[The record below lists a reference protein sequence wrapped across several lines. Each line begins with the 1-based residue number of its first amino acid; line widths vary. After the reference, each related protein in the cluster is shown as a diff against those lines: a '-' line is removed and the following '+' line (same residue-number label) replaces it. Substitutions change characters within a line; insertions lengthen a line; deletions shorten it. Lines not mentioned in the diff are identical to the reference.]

1 MPMRRKCPLPPA
13 PHPIAVSKRQGSTWS
28 ELHTCARRTTRR
40 RRSAAFVES
49 QWEPTQPTCPCSP
62 QSVHKCVCMYEYI
75 VSMINNMRSNLVF
88 SQNFLSE
95 DGAQEDDDSVGRA
108 QRRHRL
114 NAAKLVQLLSGS
126 SGGVLR

>member
-1 MPMRRKCPLPPA
+1 
-13 PHPIAVSKRQGSTWS
+13 
-28 ELHTCARRTTRR
+28 
-40 RRSAAFVES
+40 
-49 QWEPTQPTCPCSP
+49 
-62 QSVHKCVCMYEYI
+62 
-75 VSMINNMRSNLVF
+75 MINNMRSNLVL

-126 SGGVLR
+126 SGGVLREPELKSNHAILCHRIHKKKG